1 MILFYTG
8 KTRLVES
15 EVMSEEQY
23 EFAEEALVSRLQTMR
38 EAECGARSLL
48 PNTTSPT
55 NKRDSM
61 DDVYEHPVSSEH
73 QAAYNEWIQYCM
85 TVKVGKAYPK
95 FKKEGLISV
104 GAIEYGIVEERGA
117 DLKASHPFKQCNLAD
132 FFDNT
137 GYFNLVNFLQFN
149 KQVFPYLY
157 KLACCLASLRTNEV
171 GCERFFSI
179 AGYVSNPRR
188 TSLKVHHYES
198 IAMLK
203 RNMQQVYINE
213 QWVVNRYMEKERSKD
228 WNEIDTANDN
238 LVASLE
244 QEIYDNDLGITT
256 MAQVEDC
263 SNFEGD
269 SDTEDEEES
278 T

>member
-1 MILFYTG
+1 
-8 KTRLVES
+8 
-15 EVMSEEQY
+15 MSEEQY
-23 EFAEEALVSRLQTMR
+23 EYAEEALVSRLQTMR

-48 PNTTSPT
+48 PGSAGGDD
-55 NKRDSM
+55 KHSM
-61 DDVYEHPVSSEH
+61 DDVYDQPVSSEH
-73 QAAYNEWIQYCM
+73 QAAYNEWINYCM

-95 FKKEGLISV
+95 FKKEGLISI

-117 DLKASHPFKQCNLAD
+117 DLKASHPFKQCNIAD
-132 FFDNT
+132 FFDDT
-137 GYFNLVNFLQFN
+137 GYFNLINFLQFN
-149 KQVFPYLY
+149 QRVFPYIY

-188 TSLKVHHYES
+188 TRLNVRHYET
-198 IAMLK
+198 IATLK

-213 QWVVNRYMEKERSKD
+213 DWVVNRYMEKVRNKD
-228 WNEIDTANDN
+228 WNDNETADDN

-244 QEIYDNDLGITT
+244 QEIYDNELGITT
-256 MAQVEDC
+256 MAVEHIDDSDSGSS
-263 SNFEGD
+263 SN
-269 SDTEDEEES
+269 SDTEDEDEG